1 MSLFLI
7 LRFLNR
13 MLDRILKR
21 PLLFMNRKLGA
32 EL

>member
-13 MLDRILKR
+13 MLDRILNR
-21 PLLFMNRKLGA
+21 PLLFLNRKLGA